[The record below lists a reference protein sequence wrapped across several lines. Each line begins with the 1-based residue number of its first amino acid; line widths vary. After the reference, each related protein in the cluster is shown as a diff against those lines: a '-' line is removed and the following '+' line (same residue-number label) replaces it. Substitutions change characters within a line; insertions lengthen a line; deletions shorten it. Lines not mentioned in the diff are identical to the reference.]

1 MKQLGLPDFEKYLF
15 CPKGDS
21 LLLLRAAL
29 TPDPEQAQA
38 AWREWRHRHTL
49 QGCELKMH
57 RLMPVLYRRFQDEG
71 LDLADHRILRG
82 VYRYS
87 WTRNQMMLRKAQ
99 HVTACLSRLQIP
111 VLLIKGLPLSL
122 MTYRDIGARPMWDFD
137 IVVPPECR
145 QEAAD
150 ALAALGWT
158 NSQVCMPGLAAR
170 HSHDLYDGL
179 GSSLDLHW
187 FCLATSR
194 WPGADDDF
202 WSHSVPIAWDD
213 KSGGSARPELV
224 RTLRPEHHLVHVCL
238 HGTRYSVEQD
248 LGWVCDA
255 VLILRNHH
263 IDFALVLESARQH
276 RAIYALRLMLSYLH
290 QQLDVPLPEAFLQ
303 QLSRE
308 PIDWTDRFQFL
319 RLQTGKEYP
328 VWAPL
333 VEYLRWNRRF
343 RILEFL
349 DFLRQ
354 RWRLRTI
361 WQVPLDLGR
370 RAFRKVL
377 TFFFHSA
384 NI

>member
-1 MKQLGLPDFEKYLF
+1 MKQLGPLDFEKYLF

-29 TPDPEQAQA
+29 TPNREQAQK
-38 AWREWRHRHTL
+38 AWREWRQRNTL

-71 LDLADHRILRG
+71 LDAADHRILRG

-99 HVTACLSRLQIP
+99 TVSACLSRLEIP

-122 MTYRDIGARPMWDFD
+122 TTYRDIGARPMWDFD
-137 IVVPPECR
+137 VVVPPGRR

-150 ALAALGWT
+150 ALAGLGWT
-158 NSQVCMPGLAAR
+158 NNEICMPGLAAR

-179 GSSLDLHW
+179 GNSLDLHW

-202 WSHSVPIAWDD
+202 WSRSVPISLGDTGIL
-213 KSGGSARPELV
+213 SRPELIQ
-224 RTLRPEHHLVHVCL
+224 TLCPEHHLVHVCL

-255 VLILRNHH
+255 FLILKNHQ
-263 IDFALVLESARQH
+263 INFDLVLESARQH
-276 RAIYALRLMLSYLH
+276 RAIFALRLMLSYLH
-290 QQLDVPLPEAFLQ
+290 QQLDAPIPEAFLQ

-308 PIDWTDRFQFL
+308 PVDWTDRFQFL
-319 RLQTGKEYP
+319 RLQTGREYP
-328 VWAPL
+328 IWAPL
-333 VEYLRWNRRF
+333 VEYLRWNRGVTV
-343 RILEFL
+343 LEFL
-349 DFLRQ
+349 EFLRQ
-354 RWRLRTI
+354 RWRLRTV
-361 WQVPLDLGR
+361 WQVPLELGR
-370 RAFRKVL
+370 RVFRKVL